1 MQLEKEFLYYI
12 ILRCSYEIFHCYEL
26 FLLNINKKRCGF
38 FFFPIIEYKQEK
50 SLSTTNNFLC
60 MFSVCKLT
68 NQL

>member
-1 MQLEKEFLYYI
+1 MQLKKEFLYYI

-26 FLLNINKKRCGF
+26 FLLNINKKDVF
-38 FFFPIIEYKQEK
+38 FFSNYRIQTQEK

>member
-38 FFFPIIEYKQEK
+38 FFFSNYRIQTRKIFIHYQQFPVYV
-50 SLSTTNNFLC
+50 
-60 MFSVCKLT
+60 FSVQT
-68 NQL
+68 D